1 MGGCL
6 NVRPVAAS
14 IRGIAS
20 ANAGDE
26 PIRLREVEARVESHR
41 HDRRGCFGRSDTGQ
55 YAEHAVLVQ
64 PHMVIAS
71 REWKDLI
78 QVFALHPKL
87 KFARSV
93 ARIFSSFEHRD
104 DDNFNLDRR
113 RRRCALGKNGPSTK
127 TEEEE
132 GSNKTPVISA
142 HKSLPPR

>member
-1 MGGCL
+1 
-6 NVRPVAAS
+6 
-14 IRGIAS
+14 
-20 ANAGDE
+20 
-26 PIRLREVEARVESHR
+26 
-41 HDRRGCFGRSDTGQ
+41 
-55 YAEHAVLVQ
+55 
-64 PHMVIAS
+64 MVIAS

-104 DDNFNLDRR
+104 DDNFNLDGC
-113 RRRCALGKNGPSTK
+113 RRRCALGKNGAGAK

-132 GSNKTPVISA
+132 SSNELPAMSA